1 MAETTTTP
9 ATTAPAAA
17 PTTPAAAPTIS
28 QGQTTAAGQDTHAAE
43 AQPQVLEGQ
52 ATEAKAPSIW
62 DNWILWAVAALWIYL
77 LFGSKKRRQQK
88 AADKKEAERR
98 NTLQK
103 GDELVT
109 IGRMHGTVV
118 AYTDST
124 VTVKP
129 DTKSD
134 YTMTFDRAAI
144 FRIMPRPGEEAD
156 TPDGDG
162 KKS

>member
-1 MAETTTTP
+1 MAETTTAP
-9 ATTAPAAA
+9 ATAA
-17 PTTPAAAPTIS
+17 PAAPTIT
-28 QGQTTAAGQDTHAAE
+28 QGQTTTTGQDTHSSE
-43 AQPQVLEGQ
+43 SQTPVLEGQ
-52 ATEAKAPSIW
+52 ATEAKAPSIF

-88 AADKKEAERR
+88 AAEKKEAERR

-103 GDELVT
+103 GDQLIT

-118 AYTDST
+118 AFTDNT
-124 VTVKP
+124 VTLKP
-129 DTKSD
+129 DNKSD

-144 FRIMPRPGEEAD
+144 FKIMPRPGEEAD
-156 TPDGDG
+156 TPDADG